1 MAVAEGTSKDR
12 GQGGARIW
20 LLALGM
26 FAIGT
31 DLFIVSGLL
40 PSMARDLG
48 LSTAAAGQSVT
59 VFALTYAVAAP
70 VLAGL
75 TSAADRKTV
84 LVVVLIVFAAGNAL
98 SAFATSYA
106 VLLLSRAVAGAGAA
120 IYASTASAMAAGIT
134 PPERRGRSLAVVY
147 AGMTTA
153 IALGVPL
160 GSAIGDFSSWRWA
173 FGFVALLSLV
183 ALAGLWPA
191 LPSVPGPGGSGVRRR
206 LAVFRVRHAPSA
218 LLVTAFWVVGTFVVY
233 TYLGALFDRA
243 GHVGTGLRPWLLLLF
258 GVGGFAGVMAG
269 GRLADRVNPRTAL
282 ATSVAL
288 LAVVLAGL
296 SPALRSTTGTAVAL
310 TAWGFA
316 HWCAFPLIQHRLLHI
331 GGRHG
336 DMLLAL
342 NQSALYLGQT
352 LAGALGGLLVGAG
365 RLESL
370 PWAGAAFEL
379 LALLVVVVGATGA
392 AHRRRT
398 GPARPGQLPGAG
410 AAADARAG
418 AGSAPAASARPTP
431 SDAGRAPAG
440 PAD

>member
-1 MAVAEGTSKDR
+1 MAEGTSKDR
-12 GQGGARIW
+12 GGGGARIW

-40 PSMARDLG
+40 PSMAGDLG

-75 TSAADRKTV
+75 TSTVDRRTL
-84 LVVVLIVFAAGNAL
+84 LVAVLIVFAAGNAL

-106 VLLLSRAVAGAGAA
+106 VLLLSRAVAGAGAT
-120 IYASTASAMAAGIT
+120 IYASTASAVAAGIT
-134 PPERRGRSLAVVY
+134 SPERRGRSLALVY

-173 FGFVALLSLV
+173 FGFVALLALV

-191 LPSVPGPGGSGVRRR
+191 LPSVPGPGGSGVRQR

-258 GVGGFAGVMAG
+258 GVGGFAGVMAS
-269 GRLADRVNPRTAL
+269 GRLADRVDPRAAL

-288 LAVVLAGL
+288 LAVVLAVL
-296 SPALRSTTGTAVAL
+296 SPALRSTAGTAVAL

-352 LAGALGGLLVGAG
+352 LAGALGGLIVGAG
-365 RLESL
+365 RLGSL

-379 LALLVVVVGATGA
+379 LALLVLVVGATRARGGGGG
-392 AHRRRT
+392 RGN
-398 GPARPGQLPGAG
+398 GPAARERGGPAERR
-410 AAADARAG
+410 ADAE
-418 AGSAPAASARPTP
+418 SCP
-431 SDAGRAPAG
+431 SGV
-440 PAD
+440 

>member
-1 MAVAEGTSKDR
+1 MAEGTSKDR
-12 GQGGARIW
+12 GGGGARIW

-40 PSMARDLG
+40 PSMAGDLG

-70 VLAGL
+70 ILAGL
-75 TSAADRKTV
+75 TSAVDRKTL
-84 LVVVLIVFAAGNAL
+84 LVAVLIVFAAGNAL

-106 VLLLSRAVAGAGAA
+106 VLLISRAVAGAGAA
-120 IYASTASAMAAGIT
+120 IYASTASAVAAGIT
-134 PPERRGRSLAVVY
+134 PPERRGRSLALVY

-173 FGFVALLSLV
+173 FGFVALLALV

-191 LPSVPGPGGSGVRRR
+191 LPSVPGPGGSGVRQR

-288 LAVVLAGL
+288 LAVALAAL
-296 SPALRSTTGTAVAL
+296 SPALRSTASTAVAL

-365 RLESL
+365 RLGSL

-379 LALLVVVVGATGA
+379 LALLVLVVGATGA
-392 AHRRRT
+392 ARGRRT
-398 GPARPGQLPGAG
+398 RPARSGRLPGAG
-410 AAADARAG
+410 VAANARADA
-418 AGSAPAASARPTP
+418 GSVPAASVRSA
-431 SDAGRAPAG
+431 SGDAGRAPAG

>member
-1 MAVAEGTSKDR
+1 MAVAGGKPKGR
-12 GQGGARIW
+12 GGGRGGGGGRARIW

-40 PSMARDLG
+40 PSMAGDLG

-75 TSAADRKTV
+75 TSAVDRKTV
-84 LVVVLIVFAAGNAL
+84 LVVVLIVFAAGNTL
-98 SAFATSYA
+98 SAFTTSYA

-120 IYASTASAMAAGIT
+120 IYASTASAVAAGIT
-134 PPERRGRSLAVVY
+134 PPERRGRSLALVY

-173 FGFVALLSLV
+173 FGFVALLALV

-191 LPSVPGPGGSGVRRR
+191 LPSVPGPGGSGVRQR
-206 LAVFRVRHAPSA
+206 LAVSRVRHAPSA

-233 TYLGALFDRA
+233 TYLGALLDRA
-243 GHVGTGLRPWLLLLF
+243 GQVGAGERPWLLLLF

-269 GRLADRVNPRTAL
+269 GRLADRVDPRTAL

-288 LAVVLAGL
+288 LAVVLAAL
-296 SPALRSTTGTAVAL
+296 SPALRSTAGTAMAL

-370 PWAGAAFEL
+370 PWTGAAFEL
-379 LALLVVVVGATGA
+379 LALLVLVVGAARGGTGGHGKRRPRSDA
-392 AHRRRT
+392 APR
-398 GPARPGQLPGAG
+398 
-410 AAADARAG
+410 
-418 AGSAPAASARPTP
+418 PAASGLAGKTRRGPRTP
-431 SDAGRAPAG
+431 AP
-440 PAD
+440 